1 MKRLF
6 LLVVLYLFFNTNE
19 ANAQAYFKEEFPKVW
34 KRGAHY
40 TIAVAEAMPENL
52 YNYKAYSDGMSFKEQ
67 QLHIVTN
74 ISFLSQLISEEN
86 RTFYNKEDI
95 DTLSKEEVIAILK
108 IAFNYVGE
116 LLENIEPG
124 KAFKKIKFNQE
135 EISKENI
142 FYLIRDHMTHHRG
155 QSVVYL
161 RKQGID
167 VPNYIGW

>member
-34 KRGAHY
+34 KRAAHY
-40 TIAVAEAMPENL
+40 TIAVAETMPESF
-52 YNYKAYSDGMSFKEQ
+52 YDSKVSVDGMSFKEQ

-74 ISFLSQLISEEN
+74 ISFLGRLISEEK
-86 RTFYNKEDI
+86 TAFYDKEDI
-95 DTLSKEEVIAILK
+95 NTLSKEEVIGILK

-116 LLENIEPG
+116 LMENIEPG
-124 KAFKKIKFNQE
+124 ETFKKIKFNNE

-155 QSVVYL
+155 QSIIYL
-161 RKQGID
+161 RNQGVN
-167 VPNYIGW
+167 VPKYIGW